1 MPGVGVRRVVLGAV
15 VLVLA
20 LSAAFWWGWQF
31 RRDRALARYLEERVA
46 YTAASA
52 ELTGMV
58 PRRLSESSGVAVS
71 RKYPGV
77 LWTHNDSGHD
87 PIVYAM
93 NLGGQILGA
102 FSVQG
107 AESRD
112 WEDIS
117 LGRCPDVWFS
127 EPDCLYIGDIGDN
140 RRRRSVYTIYIIP
153 EPNPTSVE
161 PTATVTVA
169 VVRRVDFVYPDERHD
184 AEAMA
189 VSPEGEGRGDVT
201 IVTKGRNGRTQLF
214 VIHRAMVEQAIRQ
227 NRAVTAEPRGTL
239 PIDPV
244 PPIGKVVTGAAFSPS
259 GRILAVRTYTE
270 IYLYTVGEDGE
281 LLPPAAPCFVGI
293 IEPGGEAV
301 DFLDEET
308 LVLTSEWSRGQQGTI
323 YRVRC

>member
-1 MPGVGVRRVVLGAV
+1 MPGVRRVVLGAV

-20 LSAAFWWGWQF
+20 LSAAVWWFHRGWQF
-31 RRDRALARYLEERVA
+31 RRDRALARYLDERAA
-46 YTAASA
+46 YTAAST

-58 PRRLSESSGVAVS
+58 PRTLLESSGVAVS
-71 RKYPGV
+71 RTHPGV
-77 LWTHNDSGHD
+77 LWTHNDAGHD
-87 PIVYAM
+87 PVVFAM
-93 NLGGQILGA
+93 NLSGQILGA

-107 AESRD
+107 ADSRD

-117 LGRCPDVWFS
+117 LGRCPDVWSS
-127 EPDCLYIGDIGDN
+127 ESDCLYIGDIGDN
-140 RRRRSVYTIYIIP
+140 QRRRSVYTIYIIP
-153 EPNPTSVE
+153 EPNPTSAE
-161 PTATVTVA
+161 PAATITVA
-169 VVRRVDFVYPDERHD
+169 EVRRVDFVYPDERHD

-189 VSPEGEGRGDVT
+189 VSPEGNVT
-201 IVTKGRNGRTQLF
+201 IVTKGRNGRTQVF
-214 VIHRAMVEQAIRQ
+214 VIHRALVEQAIRQ
-227 NRAVTAEPRGTL
+227 DRAVTPESQGTL

-270 IYLYTVGEDGE
+270 IYLYTVGEDSK
-281 LLPPAAPCFVGI
+281 LLPPAVPCFVGI

>member
-1 MPGVGVRRVVLGAV
+1 MPGVRRVVLGAL
-15 VLVLA
+15 VLILA
-20 LSAAFWWGWQF
+20 LSAAVWWLHWGSQS
-31 RRDRALARYLEERVA
+31 RRDRALARYLEEKAA
-46 YTAASA
+46 YTTAST

-71 RKYPGV
+71 RTYPGV

-87 PIVYAM
+87 PVVFAM
-93 NLGGQILGA
+93 SLGGQILGA

-117 LGRCPDVWFS
+117 LGRCPDVWSS
-127 EPDCLYIGDIGDN
+127 ESDCLYIGDIGDN
-140 RRRRSVYTIYIIP
+140 RRRRSVYSLYIIP

-161 PTATVTVA
+161 PTATTTVA
-169 VVRRVDFVYPDERHD
+169 EVRRVDFVYPDERHD

-189 VSPEGEGRGDVT
+189 VSPDGDVT
-201 IVTKGRNGRTQLF
+201 IVTKGRNGRTQVF
-214 VIHRAMVEQAIRQ
+214 VIHHAVVEQAIRQ
-227 NRAVTAEPRGTL
+227 NRAITPESRGTL
-239 PIDPV
+239 AIDPA
-244 PPIGKVVTGAAFSPS
+244 PLIGKVVTGAAFSPS

-281 LLPPAAPCFVGI
+281 LLPPAVPCFVGI